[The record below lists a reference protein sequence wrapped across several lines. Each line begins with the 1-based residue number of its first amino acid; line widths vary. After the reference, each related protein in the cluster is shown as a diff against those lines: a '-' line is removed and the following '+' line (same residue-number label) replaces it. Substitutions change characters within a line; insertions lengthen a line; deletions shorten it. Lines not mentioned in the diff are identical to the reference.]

1 MTLAEIRKNFQLYQ
15 SGDIPLSEYTRRIT
29 PAGRTIEPPSQTVQL
44 PFFDATKN
52 QREKLLS
59 LLQDGLPHSTPEI
72 MKKVYGDD
80 HCGLARI
87 GARIND
93 LVKEGYVFVDENGI
107 ELKEKRRGW
116 ADKNDRSVYWY
127 RLKEF
132 RQKWYAK

>member
-1 MTLAEIRKNFQLYQ
+1 MTPSEIRENFQLYQ
-15 SGDIPLSEYTRRIT
+15 SGKISLADYTHRIT
-29 PAGRTIEPPSQTVQL
+29 PAGRVIAPVPQTMQI
-44 PFFDATKN
+44 PFFDAAKT
-52 QREKLLS
+52 QRAKLLN

-72 MKKVYGDD
+72 MQKVYGNE
-80 HCGLARI
+80 HCGIARI

-107 ELKEKRRGW
+107 ELKENRRGW

-127 RLKEF
+127 CLKEF